1 MCVSHTQNDMKIL
14 RNKNVFLQF
23 VFAISV
29 KLPSKQ
35 DFRFFSCF
43 KSWATYVLYFEGR
56 RDTPVTRSGD

>member
-1 MCVSHTQNDMKIL
+1 MKIL

-29 KLPSKQ
+29 KLPSTQ

-43 KSWATYVLYFEGR
+43 KSQATYVLDFEGH
-56 RDTPVTRSGD
+56 RDIPIMRSGN

>member
-14 RNKNVFLQF
+14 RNKKVFLQF

-43 KSWATYVLYFEGR
+43 KSQVTYVLYFE
-56 RDTPVTRSGD
+56 VH

>member
-14 RNKNVFLQF
+14 RNKKVFLQF

-43 KSWATYVLYFEGR
+43 KSQVTYVLYFEVH
-56 RDTPVTRSGD
+56 RDIPIMRIGN

>member
-1 MCVSHTQNDMKIL
+1 MCVSHTQNDMEIR

-43 KSWATYVLYFEGR
+43 KSQATYALYFEGH
-56 RDTPVTRSGD
+56 RDIPIMRSGN